1 MNMKRR
7 TFLGLAAAT
16 PLLGRFV
23 QKNTTVD
30 EVAKSTIS
38 QVPQII
44 HRLKPSPVGF
54 IQCVV
59 NFKTEYNEDVK
70 FYLVPNKWNG
80 NIAHAQFL
88 ACIIANIPTF
98 SFSFDGMPNHQII
111 CQGEKPTFISLNI
124 IEGIL
129 V

>member
-16 PLLGRFV
+16 PLLGRLV

-30 EVAKSTIS
+30 EFTKPTT
-38 QVPQII
+38 PKII
-44 HRLKPSPVGF
+44 HYLKPSPVGF
-54 IQCVV
+54 VQCVV